1 MRRHLQGRQA
11 EILLVEHNP
20 GDVRLAKEVLKE
32 GKVCHGLQ
40 VVSDG
45 VEAMRFLRKEGKYVD
60 KPKPDLILLDLNLPK
75 KDGREVLEEINANTS
90 LSDLYVRLYGIR
102 PDPIRY

>member
-1 MRRHLQGRQA
+1 MK
-11 EILLVEHNP
+11 V
-20 GDVRLAKEVLKE
+20 
-32 GKVCHGLQ
+32 GKVYNDLQ

-45 VEAMRFLRKEGKYVD
+45 AEAMRFLTKEGKYVD
-60 KPKPDLILLDLNLPK
+60 KPKPDLILLDPNLPK
-75 KDGREVLEEINANTS
+75 KDGREVQEEIKADES

>member
-1 MRRHLQGRQA
+1 M
-11 EILLVEHNP
+11 
-20 GDVRLAKEVLKE
+20 KE
-32 GKVCHGLQ
+32 GIVYNDLQ

-45 VEAMRFLRKEGKYVD
+45 AEAMRFLRKEGKYVD

-75 KDGREVLEEINANTS
+75 KDGREVLEEIKADAS

>member
-1 MRRHLQGRQA
+1 M
-11 EILLVEHNP
+11 
-20 GDVRLAKEVLKE
+20 KEVLKE
-32 GKVCHGLQ
+32 GKVCHDLQ

-45 VEAMRFLRKEGKYVD
+45 VEAMRFLRKEGKYVG
-60 KPKPDLILLDLNLPK
+60 KPNPDLILLDLNLPK
-75 KDGREVLEEINANTS
+75 KDGREVLEEINANAS

>member
-1 MRRHLQGRQA
+1 MY
-11 EILLVEHNP
+11 N
-20 GDVRLAKEVLKE
+20 D
-32 GKVCHGLQ
+32 LQ

-45 VEAMRFLRKEGKYVD
+45 AEAMRFLTKEGKCVD

-75 KDGREVLEEINANTS
+75 KDGREVLEEIKADAS